1 LISGR
6 EGTVEMETVL
16 GEICARLHSV
26 HQRVR
31 EGEIFTFRQ
40 DLEERVEEETLL
52 LPDGVKHPSE

>member
-1 LISGR
+1 
-6 EGTVEMETVL
+6 METVL

-52 LPDGVKHPSE
+52 LPDGVKHP